1 MRNDI
6 ITIVG
11 KEMGLVSAEKVEGI
25 LNIKLDEAQ
34 TVIMNAIQNGY
45 YYPLVTN
52 KESIKSIV
60 IMTNGH
66 VYPSTFRAGTLVSR
80 VKEATKQNESEY

>member
-34 TVIMNAIQNGY
+34 TVIMNAIQNGSY
-45 YYPLVTN
+45 YRVFHNKAISYAQIQNQNCTYP
-52 KESIKSIV
+52 
-60 IMTNGH
+60 
-66 VYPSTFRAGTLVSR
+66 
-80 VKEATKQNESEY
+80 Q

>member
-1 MRNDI
+1 
-6 ITIVG
+6 
-11 KEMGLVSAEKVEGI
+11 
-25 LNIKLDEAQ
+25 
-34 TVIMNAIQNGY
+34 MNAIQNGS

-80 VKEATKQNESEY
+80 VREATKQDEPEY